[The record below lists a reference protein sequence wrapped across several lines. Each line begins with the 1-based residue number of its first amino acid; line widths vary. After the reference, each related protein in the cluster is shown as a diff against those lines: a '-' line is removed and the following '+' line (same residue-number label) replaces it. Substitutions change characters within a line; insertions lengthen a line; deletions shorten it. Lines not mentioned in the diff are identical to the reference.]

1 MTLNITLGL
10 MEQIGDLAKRAGNE
24 IMKIYNTDFAVETK
38 ADSSPVTE
46 ADQIAEDLIT
56 RGIQEGLTA
65 SYPIIGAEGFAAGQ
79 VPRDRI
85 RPILA
90 CRRTGRHQK
99 LYSEK

>member
-10 MEQIGDLAKRAGNE
+10 MEQIADLAKRAGNE
-24 IMKIYNTDFAVETK
+24 IMNIYNTDFAVEVK

-65 SYPIIGAEGFAAGQ
+65 NYPIIGEEAFAAGK
-79 VPRDRI
+79 VPEIGNSPFWLVDA
-85 RPILA
+85 LDG
-90 CRRTGRHQK
+90 TK
-99 LYSEK
+99 SLE

>member
-65 SYPIIGAEGFAAGQ
+65 SYLGFVQWETVSMVNRQ
-79 VPRDRI
+79 V
-85 RPILA
+85 
-90 CRRTGRHQK
+90 TK
-99 LYSEK
+99 